1 MYFLLSVNT
10 LIKKKREIL
19 EINKSGKKGP
29 DIKKNGN
36 KKNNHSGFNFKF
48 LIYFIKFLISYQCR
62 TSKPYLK

>member
-36 KKNNHSGFNFKF
+36 KKNKHSGFNLKF
-48 LIYFIKFLISYQCR
+48 LIYFIKIVISYLCKSR
-62 TSKPYLK
+62 KPYLK